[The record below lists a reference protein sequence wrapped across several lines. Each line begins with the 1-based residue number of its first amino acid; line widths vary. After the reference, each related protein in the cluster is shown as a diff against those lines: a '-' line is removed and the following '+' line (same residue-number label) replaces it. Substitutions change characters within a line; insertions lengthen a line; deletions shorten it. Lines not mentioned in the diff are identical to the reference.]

1 MGHAHHMRNE
11 DQRHVPACEI
21 QHGAVR
27 DLCGKTKAGIG
38 GEVASR
44 VHIGEHHLHAEVRK
58 EGRVEWKQ
66 RVGRQGSGNADA
78 DIAGRNAGLARE
90 AAATDAALLE
100 RQTRMQLGSIRAA
113 YGASGVTAA
122 GSPLDV
128 LEMSVANAE
137 RDRQQ
142 ILYKGELKALG
153 YEDTRTLSLFGA
165 ESAKKQAD
173 FTSFSSLLTGVT
185 RGAKLYTV
193 GHTAPSAGA
202 PVAIS

>member
-1 MGHAHHMRNE
+1 MLGGLMGAM
-11 DQRHVPACEI
+11 
-21 QHGAVR
+21 GAQ
-27 DLCGKTKAGIG
+27 A
-38 GEVASR
+38 
-44 VHIGEHHLHAEVRK
+44 
-58 EGRVEWKQ
+58 
-66 RVGRQGSGNADA
+66 QGQSQAMAQQFNA

-142 ILYKGELKALG
+142 ILYKC
-153 YEDTRTLSLFGA
+153 
-165 ESAKKQAD
+165 
-173 FTSFSSLLTGVT
+173 
-185 RGAKLYTV
+185 
-193 GHTAPSAGA
+193 
-202 PVAIS
+202 

>member
-1 MGHAHHMRNE
+1 MADPVTIFAGVSMLGGLMGAM
-11 DQRHVPACEI
+11 
-21 QHGAVR
+21 GAQ
-27 DLCGKTKAGIG
+27 A
-38 GEVASR
+38 
-44 VHIGEHHLHAEVRK
+44 
-58 EGRVEWKQ
+58 
-66 RVGRQGSGNADA
+66 QGQSQAMAQQFNA

-90 AAATDAALLE
+90 AAATDAAMLE
-100 RQTRMQLGSIRAA
+100 LQTRMHLGSIRAA

-165 ESAKKQAD
+165 DSAKKQAE
-173 FTSFSSLLTGVT
+173 FSSFSQLLTGVT
-185 RGAKLYTV
+185 GGAKLFTA